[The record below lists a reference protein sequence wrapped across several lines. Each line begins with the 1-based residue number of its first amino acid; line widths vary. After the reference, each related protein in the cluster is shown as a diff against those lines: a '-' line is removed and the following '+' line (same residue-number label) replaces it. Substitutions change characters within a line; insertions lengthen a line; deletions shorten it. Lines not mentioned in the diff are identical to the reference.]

1 MRPPRGRAPFRTVV
15 QRGPGGAA
23 LPPVRS
29 SSALLVVLSTY
40 KRRGR
45 ARQRA
50 TFSVGIAGLRHAQ
63 ELLPVHAAALL
74 PPIGHVGAAAL
85 SACLQWA
92 LALAHR
98 PHHSVELKVER
109 LSAERR
115 LRVPRAS
122 SDVRAALV
130 RPLDAIA

>member
-23 LPPVRS
+23 TIFLCS
-29 SSALLVVLSTY
+29 SS
-40 KRRGR
+40 R
-45 ARQRA
+45 AEYTGDEDARVNGA

-109 LSAERR
+109 LSAGRR

-122 SDVRAALV
+122 SDVRAAFV
-130 RPLDAIA
+130 RPLNAIA